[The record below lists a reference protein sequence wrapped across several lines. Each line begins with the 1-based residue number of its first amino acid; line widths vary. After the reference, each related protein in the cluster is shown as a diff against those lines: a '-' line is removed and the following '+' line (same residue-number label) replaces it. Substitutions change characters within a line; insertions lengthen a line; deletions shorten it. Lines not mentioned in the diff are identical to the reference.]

1 MRTGFLS
8 LLTAGLLLVT
18 ALPAQSAPQLQQQ
31 RQLYTQIKTDLEA
44 GKTDSFLANRQTLS
58 SYPLLPYLTYDEL
71 TLRLRNASNDEV
83 IAFIDQHPDLPQ
95 LRWLKLRWLRL
106 LAERG
111 NWPLF
116 LQHYQPELEFAELD
130 CLHAG
135 YLLEQGQRQESWDA
149 TRNIWLSGQSRPNAC
164 DPQFERW
171 QAAGQRTPELI
182 WQRMEL
188 ALDSRNPAL
197 ARYLAKEHSNSAKAN
212 LLVEVAAKPELLKQT
227 ERFSADTVENRSIV
241 AQGLRRLIRS
251 NSDETLR
258 LLEHYQKHLRFTET
272 QQRQL
277 ARDVGSLLA
286 KRFDARA
293 LRVFQQLD
301 PDLAEPLAA
310 EWHARLLLRLERWSE
325 AAKLISRMPESLLD
339 TPRWQYWQ
347 ARSAQLAK
355 SSSLPY
361 KEHYEVLA
369 TDRDYYGYL
378 AADHI
383 RRPYQLNHV
392 PAPVS
397 EQTLQ
402 QVKASPLVRRAI
414 ELKAMDDWRG
424 ALHEWLHGVKVFGH
438 EQQLAQAKVGLEL
451 QWYNPA
457 IRSLAQARY
466 WDDLDVR
473 FPLAYRTELV
483 KAAEAR
489 KLPASWVYAITRQE
503 SAFTP
508 GIHSHAG
515 AMGLMQ
521 VMPATAKETAR
532 RYDIPYTGPSDALK
546 PAINVQLGTAY
557 LDHVMQQFSGNR
569 ILSSAAYNAGPGR
582 VRQWLKDAKHLP
594 FDVWIETI
602 PFDETRQ
609 YVQNVLMYSVIYSQ
623 KLDAPEPLVQW
634 HERQLD
640 GRRE

>member
-8 LLTAGLLLVT
+8 LLAGCLLAVAT
-18 ALPAQSAPQLQQQ
+18 QPALADSRLQQQ
-31 RQLYTQIKTDLEA
+31 RQLYKTAKAELEA
-44 GKTDSFLANRQTLS
+44 GRSEAWLNNQSRLKG
-58 SYPLLPYLTYDEL
+58 YPLADYLAYDEL
-71 TLRLRNASNDEV
+71 TNRLRSASNSEV
-83 IAFIDQHPDLPQ
+83 ENFIRQHADLPQ

-106 LAERG
+106 LAEREQ
-111 NWPLF
+111 WQLF
-116 LQHYQPELEFAELD
+116 LQYYQPELDFAELD

-135 YLLEQGQRQESWDA
+135 YLLDQGQTAKSWDA
-149 TRNIWLSGQSRPNAC
+149 TRTIWLSGQSRPNAC
-164 DPQFERW
+164 DPLFERW
-171 QAAGQRTPELI
+171 QAAGQRTPERV

-188 ALDSRNPAL
+188 ALDERNPAL

-212 LLVEVAAKPELLKQT
+212 LLVDVAANPELLKQT
-227 ERFSADTVENRSIV
+227 GRFSADTAENRSIV
-241 AQGLRRLIRS
+241 ALGLRRMIRN

-258 LLEHYQKHLRFTET
+258 LLEHYQKQLKFTET
-272 QQRQL
+272 QKRQI

-293 LRVFQQLD
+293 LKLFQQYD
-301 PDLAEPLAA
+301 PGLQEPLAT
-310 EWHARLLLRLERWSE
+310 EWHARLLLRLERWNE
-325 AAKLISRMPESLLD
+325 ASNLIGRMPASLLD
-339 TPRWQYWQ
+339 TPRWQYWR
-347 ARSAQLAK
+347 ARSAQLAQ
-355 SSSLPY
+355 STSLPFM
-361 KEHYEVLA
+361 EHYETLA

-378 AADHI
+378 AADQV

-397 EQTLQ
+397 AQTLQ
-402 QVKASPLVRRAI
+402 QVKNSPLVQRAI
-414 ELKAMDDWRG
+414 ELKALGDWRG
-424 ALHEWLHGVKVFGH
+424 ALQEWQHGAKVFNH
-438 EQQLAQAKVGLEL
+438 EQQLAQARIALEL

-473 FPLAYRTELV
+473 FPLAYRNELV
-483 KAAEAR
+483 GGAQAR

-508 GIHSHAG
+508 AIHSHVG

-521 VMPATAKETAR
+521 LMPATAQEIAR
-532 RYDIPYTGPSDALK
+532 RYDIPYSGPGDALK
-546 PAINVQLGTAY
+546 PETNVLLGTAY
-557 LDHVMQQFSGNR
+557 LDHVMQQFNGNR

-582 VRQWLKDAKHLP
+582 VRQWLKDSRHLP
-594 FDVWIETI
+594 VDVWIETI

-623 KLDAPEPLVQW
+623 KLDAPEPLMQW
-634 HERQLD
+634 HERQLA
-640 GRRE
+640 GNLE

>member
-18 ALPAQSAPQLQQQ
+18 ALPSQAATPLPQQ
-31 RQLYTQIKTDLEA
+31 RQLYLEAKKALEA
-44 GKTDSFLANRQTLS
+44 GKADNYLDNRQALS
-58 SYPLLPYLTYDEL
+58 NYPLLPYLAYEEL
-71 TLRLRNASNDEV
+71 TLRLRDTSDSEV
-83 IAFIDQHPDLPQ
+83 QAFIEQHSDLPQ

-111 NWPLF
+111 NWSVF

-135 YLLEQGQRQESWDA
+135 YLLDKGQPQESWAA
-149 TRNIWLSGQSRPNAC
+149 TRAIWLSGQSRPNAC

-197 ARYLAKEHSNSAKAN
+197 ARYLAKEHSNSTKAN
-212 LLVEVAAKPELLKQT
+212 LLVDVAAKPELLKQT
-227 ERFSADTVENRSIV
+227 ERFSADTAENRSIV
-241 AQGLRRLIRS
+241 TQGLRRLIRS

-258 LLEHYQKHLRFTET
+258 LLEHYQKQLKFTET
-272 QQRQL
+272 QQRQI

-293 LRVFQQLD
+293 LKVLEQFD
-301 PDLAEPLAA
+301 PKLQEPLAA
-310 EWHARLLLRLERWSE
+310 EWHARLLLRLERWNE
-325 AAKLISRMPESLLD
+325 AAKLIARMPESLLD
-339 TPRWQYWQ
+339 TPRWQYWR
-347 ARSAQLAK
+347 ARSAQLAN
-355 SSSLPY
+355 STQVPFLDY
-361 KEHYEVLA
+361 YETLA

-378 AADHI
+378 AADQV

-397 EQTLQ
+397 AKTLQ
-402 QVKASPLVRRAI
+402 QVKNSPLVQRAI
-414 ELKAMDDWRG
+414 ELKALDDWRG
-424 ALHEWLHGVKVFGH
+424 ALHEWLHGVKVFNH

-521 VMPATAKETAR
+521 LMPATAKETAR
-532 RYDIPYTGPSDALK
+532 RYDIPYSGPRDALK

-557 LDHVMQQFSGNR
+557 LDNVMQQFKGNR

-582 VRQWLKDAKHLP
+582 VRQWLKDSKHLP
-594 FDVWIETI
+594 FDVWVESI

-623 KLDAPEPLVQW
+623 KLGAPEPLVQW
-634 HERQLD
+634 HERNLA
-640 GRRE
+640 GPKE